1 MVPLPQIDEAIIAE
15 RLDSI
20 TAYRGRRY
28 ALDGRVLD
36 AEWNESANALT
47 GQVQGGHHRPYRCMV
62 LFHPSSTKSIVL
74 ASTCTCPMRQ
84 DCKHVAALLYSV
96 ADEGRSVTGHATPES
111 VSSWRSQ
118 LGRLL
123 RDDATGWSPSA
134 SDPRTL
140 GLQFR
145 IELPTPTSRYHQGR
159 AKPGLHAR
167 PVVHSV
173 RNHRWVQGGTNWKNL
188 GYARD
193 AGTPEQRALL
203 RQLAALHAI
212 DFPYL
217 EGDAWLHLDRVNAPI
232 IWDVLE
238 QLAAAHIPFVLDT
251 RDQPAAVLT
260 PRPIEAGVDIV
271 ERDGD
276 LLVGVPVSVDGEPVV
291 IERLGFVGSPAT
303 GAFTWDV
310 GVSGEPI
317 GLRLGRLAHV
327 LDDAATALATQP
339 AVRVPREE
347 VAAFTREALPVLRSH
362 HTVSSHDESFV
373 LPPLPR
379 PVLEL
384 QIQHSGPARAELTWQ
399 WRYVGEGEEW
409 ERAPSIGLWSTRG
422 GDDRIVRD
430 EKAQARLLASVD
442 WVIDAFPH
450 LGSPTATGRRLAS
463 VSMLVGMPMLA
474 FARDVLPRL
483 RSQDDVLVTVIGA
496 PIDYREATSAPL
508 ITVSGTERAGN
519 RDWLDLSITV
529 TIDGQPVPF
538 DELFRA
544 LAGGDEI
551 LILDSGTYLSLDQPE
566 LLHLR
571 ALIDEARGLQ
581 EHGREGISVNRYH
594 VDLWAELEALGIVDT
609 QASAWRAAVAGLAG
623 TGELPER
630 AVPADLDATLRP
642 YQHEGFRWLAHLREH
657 ELGGILADDMGLGK
671 TLQVIALMADE
682 RVSPST
688 STACGPA
695 PRGGAGPQS
704 PGRDR
709 APWLVVAPASVVHN
723 WAAEIA
729 RFAPALRAVVL
740 NETSGKR
747 GTALADEIGDAD
759 VVITSYTL
767 FRLDFDEFEQRDFT
781 GLILDE
787 AQFVKNH
794 QSKAHGC
801 ARRLQAP
808 VKIAVTG
815 TPMENNLMELW
826 SLLSI
831 TAPGL
836 FPSPKRFA
844 EFYQRPIERELDD
857 ERLALLRRRI
867 RPFMLRRTKEQVATE
882 LPPKQEQVLE
892 LDLHPK
898 HRKIY
903 DTQLQRER
911 QRVLGLLNDMDA
923 NRFQIFQSLTLLRQL
938 SLDAGLVDEKNAGI
952 PSAKLDAL
960 MEMLEDV
967 LAEGHRVLVFSQ
979 FTRYL
984 GIARARMDA
993 AGIRY
998 AYLDGRTR
1006 RRDRP
1011 IEDFRSG
1018 AASVFLISLKAGG
1031 FGLNLTEADYVV
1043 LLDPWWNPAT
1053 EAQAVDRAHRIGQD
1067 KHVMVYRLVS
1077 RATIEEKV
1085 MALKAEK
1092 AALFAGVMS
1101 DAGAGGAGLT
1111 ADDIRDLLS

>member
-1 MVPLPQIDEAIIAE
+1 MPKIDDAIITA
-15 RLDSI
+15 RLDDA
-20 TAYRGRRY
+20 TAFRGRHY
-28 ALDGRVLD
+28 ALEGRVLD

-47 GQVQGGHHRPYRCMV
+47 GQVQGGHPRPYRCMV
-62 LFHPSSTKSIVL
+62 LFHPSSTQSIVL

-96 ADEGRSVTGHATPES
+96 AEDGVSKTEHVRSATAP
-111 VSSWRSQ
+111 SWRTQ
-118 LGRLL
+118 LGRLMQ
-123 RDDATGWSPSA
+123 DDGDRSSPSTNQ
-134 SDPRTL
+134 PRTL
-140 GLQFR
+140 GLELR
-145 IELPTPTSRYHQGR
+145 LELPMPTSRYHEGR
-159 AKPGLHAR
+159 SKPGLLAR
-167 PVVHSV
+167 PVVHSS
-173 RNHRWVQGGTNWKNL
+173 RGRRWVQGGTNWKNL
-188 GYARD
+188 GYSRD

-212 DFPYL
+212 DVPYM
-217 EGDAWLHLDRVNAPI
+217 EADAWLHLDRVSAPI
-232 IWDVLE
+232 IWDVLA
-238 QLAAAHIPFVLDT
+238 QVVAADIELVMDT
-251 RDQPAAVLT
+251 RQQAQARLM
-260 PRPIEAGVDIV
+260 PRPIDTGIDIIK
-271 ERDGD
+271 RDGD
-276 LLVGVPVSVDGEPVV
+276 LLVGVPVIVDADPVDAAR
-291 IERLGFVGSPAT
+291 IGFIGSPAT
-303 GAFTWDV
+303 GVFVWDV
-310 GVSGEPI
+310 GVDGDPI
-317 GLRLGRLAHV
+317 DLRLGRLTLG
-327 LDDAATALATQP
+327 LDDAAMALATQP
-339 AVRVPREE
+339 AVRVPQDEIE
-347 VAAFTREALPVLRSH
+347 AFTREALPALRAH
-362 HTVSSHDESFV
+362 HSVASHDGSFE
-373 LPPLPR
+373 LPALPH

-384 QIQHSGPARAELTWQ
+384 QIHHSGPARAELTWQ
-399 WRYVGEGEEW
+399 WRYVIDGDHP
-409 ERAPSIGLWSTRG
+409 ERAPAVGLWADRG
-422 GDDRIVRD
+422 RDERIVRD
-430 EKAQARLLASVD
+430 MEAQARLLTGVE
-442 WVIDAFPH
+442 WLIDGFPH

-463 VSMLVGMPMLA
+463 VSMLSGLPMLA
-474 FARDVLPRL
+474 FARDALPRL
-483 RSQDDVLVTVIGA
+483 RDQDGVIVTVLGA

-519 RDWLDLSITV
+519 RDWLDLAITV
-529 TIDGQPVPF
+529 SIDGQPVPF
-538 DELFRA
+538 DDLFRA
-544 LAGGDEI
+544 LAAGDEI

-566 LLHLR
+566 LIHLR

-581 EHGREGISVNRYH
+581 EHGRDGISVNRHH
-594 VDLWAELEALGIVDT
+594 VDLWAELEALGVVDA
-609 QASAWRAAVAGLAG
+609 QASVWRSAVAGLVG
-623 TGELPER
+623 TGELPRR
-630 AVPADLDATLRP
+630 AVPAGLEAKLRP
-642 YQHEGFRWLAHLREH
+642 YQHEGFTWLAHLRDH
-657 ELGGILADDMGLGK
+657 NLGGILADDMGLGK

-682 RVSPST
+682 RLS
-688 STACGPA
+688 G
-695 PRGGAGPQS
+695 S
-704 PGRDR
+704 PGEPR
-709 APWLVVAPASVVHN
+709 APWLVIAPASVVHN
-723 WAAEIA
+723 WAVEIA
-729 RFAPALRAVVL
+729 RFAPTLRTVVL
-740 NETSGKR
+740 NETSAKR
-747 GTALADEIGDAD
+747 GVGMAEAIDNAD

-767 FRLDFDEFEQRDFT
+767 FRLDFDEFEQRDFV

-844 EFYQRPIERELDD
+844 EFYQRPIERDLDD
-857 ERLALLRRRI
+857 ERLTLLRRRI

-892 LDLHPK
+892 LDLHPR

-938 SLDAGLVDEKNAGI
+938 SLDASLVDEKNVGV

-984 GIARARMDA
+984 GLARSRLDA
-993 AGIRY
+993 VGMRY

-1011 IEDFRSG
+1011 IDEFRSG
-1018 AASVFLISLKAGG
+1018 VAPVFLISLKAGG

-1077 RATIEEKV
+1077 RGTIEEKV

-1101 DAGAGGAGLT
+1101 DAGVGGVGIT